1 VGPFEGGALTVL
13 GDVVSWLTDSAN
25 WSGPRGI
32 WTRLVEHVQMSGWAV
47 LAACL
52 LALPLAVWLGHHRRL
67 GSLAVNVSNVGRAI
81 PSFAIIVI
89 GTQLYGL
96 KQWPLVGSMT
106 TFVALVA
113 LAVPPLVTNAYVA
126 VAEVPDDLRDAARGT
141 GMSGRQALWRVEL
154 PVAVPL
160 LAAGVRT
167 AAVQVVATATIAA
180 FVGAGGL
187 GRFIIDGNA
196 VRDDVRVVAGAVLV
210 AALCLITDGVL
221 AVAQSLLT
229 PRGLRGHHQV
239 ATGEEAVAEAATTT

>member
-1 VGPFEGGALTVL
+1 MELM
-13 GDVVSWLTDSAN
+13 GDVVSWLTDPDN
-25 WSGPRGI
+25 WSGRRGI
-32 WTRLVEHVQMSGWAV
+32 WQRLVEHVQMSGWAI

-52 LALPLAVWLGHHRRL
+52 LSLPLAVYLGHRRRF
-67 GSLAVNVSNVGRAI
+67 GTLAVNVSNVGRAV

-96 KQWPLVGSMT
+96 RQWPLVGSMT

-113 LAVPPLVTNAYVA
+113 LAVPPLVTNTYVA
-126 VAEVPDDLRDAARGT
+126 VAEVPDDLRDSARGM
-141 GMSGRQALWRVEL
+141 GMSGRQVLRRVEL

-160 LAAGVRT
+160 LMAGVRT

-196 VRDDVRVVAGAVLV
+196 VRDDVRIVGGAVLV
-210 AALCLITDGVL
+210 ATLCLLTDGVL
-221 AVAQSLLT
+221 ALAQAVLT
-229 PRGLRGHHQV
+229 PRGLRGEREV
-239 ATGEEAVAEAATTT
+239 STGEDAAATATMAL